1 MNKYQKICF
10 CIVLLATITL
20 QKKGDDDKDSKN
32 VKSDKK
38 VTEAKK
44 DFDWMDTDKSFYIDA
59 GEVRAAIP
67 AMEEDDITEYFE
79 QFDSDKDGVLSFEE
93 FLVSA
98 NDFNSWRDDSNEEGD
113 NKNDDYGDYDYT
125 NDEE

>member
-1 MNKYQKICF
+1 
-10 CIVLLATITL
+10 VLLANITL
-20 QKKGDDDKDSKN
+20 QAKGDDDKNSN
-32 VKSDKK
+32 SGVKSDKK

-44 DFDWMDTDKSFYIDA
+44 DFEWMDTDKSFYIDA
-59 GEVRAAIP
+59 GEVRSAIP

-98 NDFNSWRDDSNEEGD
+98 SDFNSWRDDGTDEGD
-113 NKNDDYGDYDYT
+113 NKNDDYGDYNYN
-125 NDEE
+125 NDE

>member
-1 MNKYQKICF
+1 M
-10 CIVLLATITL
+10 LLATITL
-20 QKKGDDDKDSKN
+20 QKKGDDDKDSKD
-32 VKSDKK
+32 VQSDKK

>member
-32 VKSDKK
+32 VQSDKK